1 MVFLVED
8 FVNLPSDQ
16 IANIWLAAHT
26 QKLAKKDIKKTKLGE
41 ACDQLHSDKTKKPMQ
56 LRHYAQC
63 LMGIAWIHCEQVKI
77 LHSDCTEAFSK
88 ARLILVRKRKVD
100 LDPAQERGRDITL
113 PEHRHNHNLNL
124 PANEQ
129 PDLLQDIDLNDTN
142 YSQLLLRGDDENI
155 SDTASL
161 LESHSGRGEHLA
173 LDHEI
178 TMQQNNYTSPS
189 RTRAGR
195 VAVTDRRSSF
205 GGISSLLESGEYD
218 LEIKFDD
225 DEDEEPLDESKAQ
238 RSQNTD
244 NVAFDEDETDD
255 ENRSVE
261 RGRGAATT
269 TNHNT
274 ALFNTT
280 HDHISDIG
288 SVNAQAVAIDLD
300 DTHSR
305 VSLEKEKR
313 LDDLGSVHSAGSL
326 QDNVPMIDAQAMEI
340 DDHSIDDQ
348 QPLHVEFN
356 LDAQSVTGSVSTAI
370 LDGKEAEDERAT
382 PPPSPG
388 AREKRARSQRG
399 RVDEDESEQVQQDAD
414 GEAQRKKKKKK
425 KDKKKRK
432 KKFSVDKTIEFKSD
446 ELREADPERF
456 DFVYQ
461 GGRDAMHIWR
471 EFPLSSMPFDE
482 LLYQPLAKEH
492 FGKFPRDV
500 YQKFHDCN
508 KLRNAKAKDL
518 DSNQHEV
525 GQPSDE
531 LADINILRDSAD
543 EIEQGRDDANLVD
556 DAGMMN
562 DLPLPMNDVPLQ
574 PDDVLMNGEQPLP
587 MIDEAG
593 AARYDDDAA
602 STLDSL
608 VDDNIPPPEDPVFDQ
623 DAVLRAPEVD
633 AAGHDKEEDED
644 EDIDLNEKENVDD
657 SNRLSFEEGDHEEM
671 TQMEAPN
678 ENESGSGKD
687 GEVNNLKLRDWSR
700 RTKKTFIYLK
710 RKPEKELS
718 FNELVKSG
726 TTKRETVVGVF
737 YELLVFKN
745 SDLVDLQQDEPYGD
759 ITITKTDNFYRH
771 ARVSQLWARRLS
783 QQ

>member
-425 KDKKKRK
+425 KDTDSDTDSDSDSSDSSESGSDSDSSSKSKSSSSESDSESDSDSDSSSGSDSTDSEEEEKSGGRRK
-432 KKFSVDKTIEFKSD
+432 KKGKKKKGKEKKIEFEEMSEWKEADEQKWEVEEIRIKKEVSATKKFKFIIE
-446 ELREADPERF
+446 ELRDNTAYCVRIRGKNSSGWGAYTVPLKVQTPKMSILSKILKSKEFGYFSKILPKKLKNKRFKLIFRASKDGFAASQFHAKCDNKGPTITIVQSTANHVFGGYANVAWSTASSNYVNDPKAWIFLLRSTRGNVPQKWNVTNAGNAVYHNISYGPTFGGGF
-456 DFVYQ
+456 DFYLCNNCNTTNSSYSNLGHSYAAPKDQNMLAGSYNFMVK
-461 GGRDAMHIWR
+461 
-471 EFPLSSMPFDE
+471 EF
-482 LLYQPLAKEH
+482 
-492 FGKFPRDV
+492 
-500 YQKFHDCN
+500 
-508 KLRNAKAKDL
+508 
-518 DSNQHEV
+518 EV
-525 GQPSDE
+525 FQ
-531 LADINILRDSAD
+531 
-543 EIEQGRDDANLVD
+543 
-556 DAGMMN
+556 
-562 DLPLPMNDVPLQ
+562 
-574 PDDVLMNGEQPLP
+574 
-587 MIDEAG
+587 
-593 AARYDDDAA
+593 
-602 STLDSL
+602 
-608 VDDNIPPPEDPVFDQ
+608 
-623 DAVLRAPEVD
+623 
-633 AAGHDKEEDED
+633 
-644 EDIDLNEKENVDD
+644 
-657 SNRLSFEEGDHEEM
+657 
-671 TQMEAPN
+671 
-678 ENESGSGKD
+678 
-687 GEVNNLKLRDWSR
+687 
-700 RTKKTFIYLK
+700 
-710 RKPEKELS
+710 
-718 FNELVKSG
+718 VK
-726 TTKRETVVGVF
+726 
-737 YELLVFKN
+737 
-745 SDLVDLQQDEPYGD
+745 
-759 ITITKTDNFYRH
+759 
-771 ARVSQLWARRLS
+771 
-783 QQ
+783 